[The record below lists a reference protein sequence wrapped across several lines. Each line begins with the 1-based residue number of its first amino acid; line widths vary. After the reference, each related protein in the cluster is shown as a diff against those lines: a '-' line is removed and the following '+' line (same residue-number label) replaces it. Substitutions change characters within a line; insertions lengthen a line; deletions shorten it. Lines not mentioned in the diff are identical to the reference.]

1 MAQRSPLALLFLV
14 SGASAVVVAVVN
26 VCFLA
31 AVAEVALLRDLA
43 LLIAVLGRPGAPRLL
58 GDVPF
63 SATALASLLNH
74 PFTLYDPVSLLAFLG
89 LATAATLLVYWIA
102 AALAAP
108 LVVLA
113 ARLLRRRADHR
124 AARWWWGQAYP
135 LGVLVAFAAPAVLPA
150 AHAALR
156 GNGPLAIAAATLA
169 VAFAAWVGLLVWLRR
184 PGRVRHLLRRVVVAG
199 AGAAVVIA
207 GGAAVGGALWG
218 GLRAPRES
226 ARGRPNVLLVSIDSL
241 RPDHLHCYGSARDT
255 SPVID
260 ALARDGTRFHTV
272 VSPSSWTLPAH
283 LTLLTG
289 LPPERHGVVDD
300 ATRLRGDAQFLT
312 EVLWQAGYTTA
323 GFVSAPYLDAMYG
336 FSQGFD
342 LYDDYSIAKRSFEAS
357 QQGSTSPLLLG
368 VFDAWLQRWNADG
381 RERPFF
387 AFLHMWDVHYDYT
400 PPPPYDTMFDPDYR
414 GSVTGE
420 DFELGTQVHPGMDP
434 RDLAH
439 VVALYDGEI
448 RYTDYYLGLVL
459 ERLRALGILDQTI
472 VVITADHGDEFLEH
486 GRKGHKQAL
495 YDESIL
501 VPLIIR
507 YPGKVPAGRVVTEQ
521 VRLMDVGPTI
531 IALAGLQ
538 RPPDFGA
545 PGAAG
550 PYAARDLG
558 PWITAPP
565 DRRPP
570 PLPAFSDLVG
580 DAPVPVASI
589 RTAQLK
595 LIQEQRG
602 GGREELYALTSD
614 PGERTNLLPGAAP
627 ASTPLRQ
634 ELADWRTTWSDRHLA
649 AAAVFDEE
657 HRERLRALG
666 YIK

>member
-14 SGASAVVVAVVN
+14 SGASAVIVAVVN
-26 VCFLA
+26 VCVLA
-31 AVAEVALLRDLA
+31 ASSEVALLRDLA
-43 LLIAVLGRPGAPRLL
+43 LLVAVLGRPGVPRLF

-63 SATALASLLNH
+63 SAPILAALLNH
-74 PFTLYDPVSLLAFLG
+74 PFALHDPLPLLEFLG
-89 LATAATLLVYWIA
+89 LATLATLLVGWMA

-108 LVVLA
+108 LVVLV
-113 ARLLRRRADHR
+113 ARLLRQRADHR
-124 AARWWWGQAYP
+124 AACWWWRRAYP
-135 LGVLVAFAAPAVLPA
+135 LGVLAAFTAPAALPA

-156 GNGPLAIAAATLA
+156 GSGPGAIAAATLA
-169 VAFAAWVGLLVWLRR
+169 VALAAWVVLLLWLRR
-184 PGRVRHLLRRVVVAG
+184 PGPVRRLLRRVVVAS
-199 AGAAVVIA
+199 AGIAVVIA
-207 GGAAVGGALWG
+207 SGAAVAAALWG

-226 ARGRPNVLLVSIDSL
+226 AGGRPNVLLVSIDSL
-241 RPDHLHCYGSARDT
+241 RPDHLHCYGAEHDT

-260 ALARDGTRFHTV
+260 ALARDGTRFQTV

-300 ATRLRGDAQFLT
+300 ATRLRGDALFLT

-357 QQGSTSPLLLG
+357 QHGSTSPLLLG
-368 VFDAWLQRWNADG
+368 IFDAWLERWNADG

-420 DFELGTQVHPGMDP
+420 DFELGTQVHVGMDP

-448 RYTDYYLGLVL
+448 RYTDHYLGLVL

-472 VVITADHGDEFLEH
+472 VVVTADHGDEFLEH

-507 YPGKVPAGRVVTEQ
+507 YPGTVPAGRVVNEQ

-531 IALAGLQ
+531 LTLAGLP
-538 RPPDFGA
+538 RPADFGA
-545 PGAAG
+545 AGTG

-558 PWITAPP
+558 PWVTAPP

-580 DAPVPVASI
+580 DAPVPLASI
-589 RTAQLK
+589 RTPDLK
-595 LIQEQRG
+595 LIQEQG
-602 GGREELYALTSD
+602 AGGREELYALASD

-627 ASTPLRQ
+627 AVVPLQQ
-634 ELADWRTTWSDRHLA
+634 ELSDWRTTWSDRHLA
-649 AAAVFDEE
+649 AAATLDEE

-666 YIK
+666 YLK